1 MFEES
6 KDPVMMELWE
16 GQVPVDSGY
25 DDCYYKLKRVYDEGN
40 YVLFDWMSALLCS
53 ANIKY
58 VRPDGTIQAVIDQDP
73 GLWKSILFMFF
84 PV

>member
-6 KDPVMMELWE
+6 KDPVMMELWDR
-16 GQVPVDSGY
+16 QVLVDSGY
-25 DDCYYKLKRVYDEGN
+25 DDCYYKLKRVYEGN

-58 VRPDGTIQAVIDQDP
+58 VRPDGTVQAVIDQDAG
-73 GLWKSILFMFF
+73 GL
-84 PV
+84 